1 METTVDAALPAIGQ
15 RTRSNLRYYRRRA
28 ETRLGCTF
36 LPEIKVLR
44 AEVLTFNRQCMYAVA
59 DDVAGWRYDSLRNLS
74 DPCYW
79 GSRTTRPLA
88 DVKT

>member
-1 METTVDAALPAIGQ
+1 LETTVDAALPAIGQ

-74 DPCYW
+74 DPLLL
-79 GSRTTRPLA
+79 GIKDNEA
-88 DVKT
+88 VG

>member
-1 METTVDAALPAIGQ
+1 LETTVDAALPAIGQ

-44 AEVLTFNRQCMYAVA
+44 AEVLTFNRQCMYADG
-59 DDVAGWRYDSLRNLS
+59 DDVGLAVRLAAESVRPVATGDQGQR
-74 DPCYW
+74 
-79 GSRTTRPLA
+79 RPLA